1 MSVLT
6 KAARLFS
13 RHKKPE
19 LARNTVKHDRVDSG
33 VLNEWIERAPR
44 LKAEFE
50 NEPAIEASMFSD
62 LDSDV
67 WRDLVS
73 DAFYE
78 HFGYDEPRV
87 LDESEI
93 LPSRHVNRV
102 LADKLS
108 RSEELRSVRSGT
120 KNRPLESALA
130 TISAAQSLRE
140 SFERELKEHGDR
152 SSEMAHL
159 EGALDAL
166 EELLASQR
174 ADNQTTPGAHDAAD
188 MKELIAKREETVK
201 KLATLAQEQAIQ
213 APQIAGVA
221 QQAVRKAAAAVKET
235 VEQVKSI
242 PGIGIGKAPGA
253 GANLAPDVMFDLA
266 QRWANSDVL
275 KKIAELLGRLLPEM
289 RTDRRTKR
297 RHGVE
302 EIVGIESGND
312 LPAVLPAEL
321 MRLKHPL
328 LKLDFYRRFQE
339 AQLLMYERTST
350 EDFKK
355 GPMIVIIDESQS
367 MSGAKIVWAKA
378 TAIALLMIANRE
390 NRSCALI
397 SFGSPGQ
404 LASWLWPKGKPID
417 PVTLTNAA
425 EHFFNGGTSILTG
438 LTRAAEIV
446 ADEAP
451 FHRAD
456 VIVVTD
462 GEDKWTEADAKLRD
476 YLRAQSVA
484 IHGVTCGTGP
494 TAYLLELAERTTPVY
509 EFEGGNEATTRLASS
524 IA

>member
-33 VLNEWIERAPR
+33 VLSEWIKRAPR
-44 LKAEFE
+44 LADEFDKLPDIKP
-50 NEPAIEASMFSD
+50 EPIDGE
-62 LDSDV
+62 V

-78 HFGYDEPRV
+78 HFGYSEPSV

-140 SFERELKEHGDR
+140 SFGAELEEHGAR
-152 SSEMAHL
+152 SSEMADL
-159 EGALDAL
+159 ERALDAL
-166 EELLASQR
+166 EELLASMR
-174 ADNQTTPGAHDAAD
+174 SDNQVTPGAHEAEA
-188 MKELIAKREETVK
+188 MKDLIDKREETAK
-201 KLATLAQEQAIQ
+201 ELANLVQQQGIQ
-213 APQIAGVA
+213 APQIAGAA
-221 QQAVRKAAAAVKET
+221 QQAVRKAATASKEA
-235 VEQVKSI
+235 VEQIKSI

-253 GANLAPDVMFDLA
+253 GGNLAPDVMFDLA
-266 QRWANSDVL
+266 QRWAKSDVL

-302 EIVGIESGND
+302 EIVGIETGND

-321 MRLKHPL
+321 MRLKHPV
-328 LKLDFYRRFQE
+328 LKLDFYRRYQE

-355 GPMIVIIDESQS
+355 GPLVAVLDESQS
-367 MSGAKIVWAKA
+367 MSGAKIIWAKA
-378 TAIALLMIANRE
+378 TAIALLLIASRE
-390 NRSCALI
+390 NRSCALV

-404 LASWLWPKGKPID
+404 MESWVWPKGKPID
-417 PVTLTNAA
+417 PVTLTDAA
-425 EHFFNGGTSILTG
+425 EHFFKGGTSTLTG
-438 LTRAAEIV
+438 LTRAAEIIH
-446 ADEAP
+446 DEAP
-451 FHRAD
+451 FHKAD

-462 GEDKWTEADAKLRD
+462 GEDRWTEADAEIRD
-476 YLRAQSVA
+476 YLRGESVT
-484 IHGVTCGTGP
+484 IHGVTCGVGP

-509 EFEGGNEATTRLASS
+509 EFEGGNEATSRLASS

>member
-19 LARNTVKHDRVDSG
+19 LARNTVKHDRIDSG
-33 VLNEWIERAPR
+33 VLKEWIERAPR
-44 LKAEFE
+44 LKAEFD
-50 NEPAIEASMFSD
+50 NEPAINHEMFEE

-78 HFGYDEPRV
+78 HFGYDEPQV
-87 LDESEI
+87 LDESEV

-140 SFERELKEHGDR
+140 SFEHELKEHGDR
-152 SSEMAHL
+152 ASELANL
-159 EGALDAL
+159 EQSLDAL
-166 EELLASQR
+166 EELLASMR
-174 ADNQTTPGAHDAAD
+174 SDNQTTPDAHDAAD
-188 MKELIAKREETVK
+188 MKELIEKRQNIVK
-201 KLATLAQEQAIQ
+201 NLANLTQEQGIQ
-213 APQIAGVA
+213 APQIAGAA
-221 QQAVRKAAAAVKET
+221 QQAVRKAAQASKDA

-253 GANLAPDVMFDLA
+253 GANLSPDVMFDLA
-266 QRWANSDVL
+266 ERWAKSGVL

-297 RHGVE
+297 RFGVE
-302 EIVGIESGND
+302 EIVDIETGND

-321 MRLKHPL
+321 MRLKHPK

-339 AQLLMYERTST
+339 AQLLMYERAST

-355 GPMIVIIDESQS
+355 GPMIVVIDESLS
-367 MSGAKIVWAKA
+367 MGGAKIIWAKA

-404 LASWLWPKGKPID
+404 LESWLWPKGKPID
-417 PVTLTNAA
+417 PVTLTDAA

-446 ADEAP
+446 KAEAP

-462 GEDKWTEADAKLRD
+462 GEDNWTAADAEVRD
-476 YLRAQSVA
+476 YLRGESVT

-509 EFEGGNEATTRLASS
+509 EFEGGNEATSRLASS